1 VSEGIIMQLQM
12 EKAIV
17 RRLVDEV
24 QTGGDFAVFD
34 ELLDPAFIDH
44 TPPPGVLPTRDG
56 VRQLYHSFRSAF
68 PDMVATIEFQTGEGD
83 LVTTRKTYKGI
94 HKGEFLGIP
103 ATGRTVSFDVID
115 VLRVRDGRV
124 TDHWGVMNIASL
136 MQQLS

>member
-1 VSEGIIMQLQM
+1 MQLQM

-56 VRQLYHSFRSAF
+56 VRQLYRSFRSAF